1 MKNKFFHHTLAF
13 GLVLLTFLLFPASGF
28 ANSRDACLR
37 ISEGALI
44 TGTKVLVIGIEG
56 LASFSSIGTKR
67 AYEYRC
73 KVTRGLAASPPSSAG
88 FGGFVLK
95 NLIVPVIEEYKNQ
108 VEVLVVSHGDGGS
121 SSGKAYHCAKIWMS
135 ENRPGSEGR
144 KVILVGHSFGG
155 YALPKLTGHLGNT
168 PIAGV
173 LSIDARF
180 NDGPLRAKM
189 RRKGNVERWENY
201 YQTMPLRGYEVEGA
215 DVNQKLSGKGH
226 TKIPGHP
233 TVKAA
238 LKRLIGDP
246 PGPKVVAMDLD
257 GCGAIAKPG
266 KEGEFRHQG
275 TERDQNMRS
284 PSGISGDVRQSGID
298 EAEQRSRRF
307 RQSLE
312 RAKNMEREIA
322 EKPLKLEDPDAS
334 SVSSGSTGA
343 RPKCPKGSECHFGYN
358 IFTGQK
364 EYVVR
369 PIRDFASGRSQM
381 GTGTLRTNASE
392 SLRGSEKNSTGGS
405 SVVGDKVNGSA
416 KGSGGSREISSLNGA
431 DLSDSQMNASEG
443 EEISGEPDFAEAG
456 NSTSSNQN
464 LGAVEGPNFGP
475 SNTRFVMGT
484 GGSQSSGASLENP
497 SKEVGKIVWKTIQA
511 SKASQQKEEESLFHR
526 VKTKIQIKMLS
537 HP

>member
-1 MKNKFFHHTLAF
+1 MKNKFSHHILAF
-13 GLVLLTFLLFPASGF
+13 GFFLMTFLLLPASGF

-56 LASFSSIGTKR
+56 LASFSSIGTRR

-121 SSGKAYHCAKIWMS
+121 NSGKAYHCAKIWMS
-135 ENRPGSEGR
+135 EKRPGSEGS

-189 RRKGNVERWENY
+189 RRKGNVDRWENY

-298 EAEQRSRRF
+298 EAEQRSRRI
-307 RQSLE
+307 RESLE

-322 EKPLKLEDPDAS
+322 ENPLKLEDPDAS
-334 SVSSGSTGA
+334 SVSSGSEGA
-343 RPKCPKGSECHFGYN
+343 QPKCPKGSECHFGYN
-358 IFTGQK
+358 MFTGQK

-381 GTGTLRTNASE
+381 GAAPDPKS
-392 SLRGSEKNSTGGS
+392 
-405 SVVGDKVNGSA
+405 VNGSLQGNA
-416 KGSGGSREISSLNGA
+416 KNSGRGSDVVGENTTGSAKDSGGSREISSLNE
-431 DLSDSQMNASEG
+431 SDFTESQKGNSEG
-443 EEISGEPDFAEAG
+443 GETFGDSSLAEAESG
-456 NSTSSNQN
+456 FSSSLN
-464 LGAVEGPNFGP
+464 GSGVEGPNFGP

-484 GGSQSSGASLENP
+484 GGSQSSGASLDNP